1 MSSTNVEDFFPSTDP
16 SAKTT
21 DEPALVTGKKSKKRK
36 SDNKAELDS
45 LKKKARLYSKPE
57 QWRSVSKYNEKRLS
71 EFCEEHEWREQ
82 QHLYDTIFKFAH
94 SMLGTF
100 LDKMSGG
107 NGFVRE
113 EIEND
118 ISLLHAIESEGATF
132 VALLNNK
139 VKLLALAAVDT
150 VNGKRNQI
158 AAEPVESVIEEE
170 NGTEEAEADC
180 EEHQDMVGIH
190 LADDTTTEK
199 EADTMCEPE
208 NEQA

>member
-1 MSSTNVEDFFPSTDP
+1 
-16 SAKTT
+16 
-21 DEPALVTGKKSKKRK
+21 
-36 SDNKAELDS
+36 
-45 LKKKARLYSKPE
+45 
-57 QWRSVSKYNEKRLS
+57 
-71 EFCEEHEWREQ
+71 
-82 QHLYDTIFKFAH
+82 
-94 SMLGTF
+94 MLGTF

-180 EEHQDMVGIH
+180 EEHDMVGID
-190 LADDTTTEK
+190 LADDETTTGK
-199 EADTMCEPE
+199 EADTVCE
-208 NEQA
+208 EQTS